1 MSNTLLYY
9 DPIFYAMEALIHLE
23 RSLGLSTRVH
33 RGYDASPQQ
42 KGSTINISK
51 PGTFTAQEAPGSDTN
66 VVAEGVSIML
76 DKWYEVKFALSDK
89 ELTFTKEK
97 IITDHIGPAAYA
109 LADQVDQDIADLYKD
124 VYSWHG
130 ASGETPDAVDDITG
144 VKKVL
149 RNANVP
155 FDGRNYLMI
164 DPAAEDKFSQLFY
177 QASVVGDQGQ
187 SLRTGNLGVKF
198 GLDLFTNQNTPAHTA
213 GTLAAAGGGV
223 LSVKTNTSAG
233 ATEINLDNGGT
244 GTTTGTV
251 VVGDVFTLAGNSQT
265 YVVTEEATAAANEIT
280 VKFLPALAA
289 DASDGDEFVLKAG
302 HTVNLAFHRNAFAL
316 ATAPLSE
323 MGNELGAK
331 IATVNRDGI
340 SMRSRIWYE
349 GNNSKVHV
357 GLDILYGVKTL
368 DARLAARL
376 AG

>member
-23 RSLGLSTRVH
+23 KSLGLSTRVH

-51 PGTFTAQEAPGSDTN
+51 PGTFTAQSAPGSDAN
-66 VVAEGVSIML
+66 IVAEGVSMTL

-109 LADQVDQDIADLYKD
+109 LADQVDQDIAALYKD
-124 VYSWHG
+124 VYWWHG
-130 ASGETPDAVDDITG
+130 TAAATPDNVDDITG

-164 DPAAEDKFSQLFY
+164 DPAAEDKLSQLFY

-187 SLRTGNLGVKF
+187 ALKTGNLGVKF
-198 GLDLFTNQNTPAHTA
+198 GLDLFTNQNTPTHTA

-223 LSVKTNTSAG
+223 LAAKTETAAG
-233 ATEINLDNGGT
+233 ATEITLDNGGT
-244 GTTTGTV
+244 GTVTGTV
-251 VVGDVFTLAGNSQT
+251 VKGDVFSLAGNSQT
-265 YVVTEEATAAANEIT
+265 YVVTADAAAAANEIT
-280 VKFLPALAA
+280 IGFLPALEATVA
-289 DASDGDEFVLKAG
+289 DGDELTPRAD

>member
-23 RSLGLSTRVH
+23 KSLGLSTRVH
-33 RGYDASPQQ
+33 RGYDVSPHE
-42 KGSTINISK
+42 KGSTVNISK
-51 PGTFTAQEAPGSDTN
+51 PSTFTAQEAPGSDADIM
-66 VVAEGVSIML
+66 AEGLGITL
-76 DKWYEVKFALSDK
+76 DKWYEVKFALSDE

-97 IITDHIGPAAYA
+97 ILSDHIGPAAYA
-109 LADQVDQDIADLYKD
+109 LADQVDQDIAALYKD
-124 VYSWHG
+124 VYAWHG
-130 ASGETPDAVDDITG
+130 SAGVTPDAVEDITG

-187 SLRTGNLGVKF
+187 ALRTGNLGVKF
-198 GLDLFTNQNTPAHTA
+198 GLDLFTNQNTSVHTA
-213 GTLAAAGGGV
+213 GTLAAAGGGA
-223 LSVKTNTSAG
+223 LAVKTETAAG
-233 ATEINLDNGGT
+233 ATSITLDNGGT
-244 GTTTGTV
+244 GTVTGTV
-251 VVGDVFTLAGNSQT
+251 VKGDVFTLAGNSHT
-265 YVVTEEATAAANEIT
+265 YVVTTDAEASANEIT
-280 VKFLPALAA
+280 IRFLPALAA
-289 DASDGDEFVLKAG
+289 AAADGDVLTLKAG

-323 MGNELGAK
+323 MGNQLGAK
-331 IATVNRDGI
+331 IATVSRDGI

>member
-23 RSLGLSTRVH
+23 KSLGLSTRVH
-33 RGYDASPQQ
+33 RGYDASPQE
-42 KGSTINISK
+42 KGSTVNISK
-51 PGTFTAQEAPGSDTN
+51 PSTFTAQEAPGSDADIM
-66 VVAEGVSIML
+66 AEGLGITL
-76 DKWYEVKFALSDK
+76 DKWYEVKFALSDE

-97 IITDHIGPAAYA
+97 ILSDHIGPAAYA
-109 LADQVDQDIADLYKD
+109 LADQVDQDIAALYKD
-124 VYSWHG
+124 VYAWHG
-130 ASGETPDAVDDITG
+130 SAGVTPDAVEDITG

-187 SLRTGNLGVKF
+187 ALRTGNLGVKF
-198 GLDLFTNQNTPAHTA
+198 GLDLFTNQNTSVHTA
-213 GTLAAAGGGV
+213 GTLAAAGGGA
-223 LSVKTNTSAG
+223 LAVKTETAAG
-233 ATEINLDNGGT
+233 ATSITLDNGGT
-244 GTTTGTV
+244 GTVTGTV
-251 VVGDVFTLAGNSQT
+251 VKGDVFTLTGNSQT
-265 YVVTEEATAAANEIT
+265 YVVTTDAEASANEIT
-280 VKFLPALAA
+280 IRFLPALAA
-289 DASDGDEFVLKAG
+289 TAADGDVLTLKAG

-323 MGNELGAK
+323 MGNQLGAK
-331 IATVNRDGI
+331 IATVSRDGI